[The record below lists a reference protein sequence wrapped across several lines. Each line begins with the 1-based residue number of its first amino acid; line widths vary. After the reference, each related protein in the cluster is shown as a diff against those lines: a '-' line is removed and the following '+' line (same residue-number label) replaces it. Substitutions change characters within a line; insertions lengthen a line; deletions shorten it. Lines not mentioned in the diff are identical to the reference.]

1 MYVKDGNEEEELV
14 VSQTE
19 LKSLLSKIFPE
30 NMAKTNNIQ
39 FQAIVAYYL
48 YSLNIVLLYYDS

>member
-1 MYVKDGNEEEELV
+1 MKDGNKEEELV

-19 LKSLLSKIFPE
+19 LKSLLSKRFPE

-48 YSLNIVLLYYDS
+48 YSLSVVLLYYDS